1 MANTAK
7 TRYSFVQRLLH
18 WVIALLIFGLL
29 AMGFTFWWLGYQG
42 VLGFFGEEL
51 TSTFYM
57 AHKSF
62 GILLFFL
69 VVLRL
74 LVFRFSPVPEYQTP
88 LSGAERL
95 ISSSTHLLM
104 YLLLIGIPVG
114 GWLATAIS
122 GYPIQF
128 FGWEQPGLNPANETL
143 GEQLFLMHGIAG
155 LVLLA
160 VLLLHI
166 AAGLK
171 HWKLKDG
178 IMKRISLP

>member
-1 MANTAK
+1 MAK

-18 WVIALLIFGLL
+18 WLIALLIFGLL
-29 AMGFTFWWLGYQG
+29 AMGFTFWGLGYDG
-42 VLGFFGEEL
+42 VVGLFGDEM
-51 TSTFYM
+51 TNSFYM

-74 LVFRFSPVPEYQTP
+74 LLFRFSPVPEYQTP
-88 LSGAERL
+88 LTGPERMISGT
-95 ISSSTHLLM
+95 THLLM
-104 YLLLIGIPVG
+104 YLLMIGIPVG
-114 GWLATAIS
+114 GWVATAIS

-128 FGWEQPGLNPANETL
+128 FGWLQPGLDPANKEL
-143 GEQLFLMHGIAG
+143 GEQLFLMHGIGG

>member
-1 MANTAK
+1 MAK

-18 WVIALLIFGLL
+18 WLIALLIFGLL
-29 AMGFTFWWLGYQG
+29 AMGFTFWGLGYDG
-42 VLGFFGEEL
+42 VVGLFGDEM
-51 TSTFYM
+51 TNSFYM

-74 LVFRFSPVPEYQTP
+74 LLFRFSPAPEYQTP
-88 LSGAERL
+88 LTGPERMISGT
-95 ISSSTHLLM
+95 THLLM
-104 YLLLIGIPVG
+104 YLLMIGIPVG
-114 GWLATAIS
+114 GWVATAIS

-128 FGWEQPGLNPANETL
+128 FGWSQPGLDPANKEL
-143 GEQLFLMHGIAG
+143 GEQLFLMHGIGG

>member
-1 MANTAK
+1 MAK
-7 TRYSFVQRLLH
+7 TRYSFFQRLLH
-18 WVIALLIFGLL
+18 WLIALLVFGLL
-29 AMGFTFWWLGYQG
+29 AMGFTFWVLGYEG
-42 VLGFFGEEL
+42 VSNLFGQEL
-51 TSTFYM
+51 TGIFYM

-69 VVLRL
+69 VLVRL
-74 LVFRFSPVPEYQTP
+74 LLFRFAPAPAYDAP
-88 LSGAERL
+88 LTGVERVV
-95 ISSSTHLLM
+95 SATTHVLLYVLM
-104 YLLLIGIPVG
+104 LGLPIG

-122 GYPIQF
+122 GYPVQF
-128 FGWEQPGLNPANETL
+128 FGWSQPGLDPGNEVL
-143 GEQLFLMHGIAG
+143 GEQLFLAHGIGA

-166 AAGLK
+166 GAGLK

>member
-1 MANTAK
+1 MAK
-7 TRYSFVQRLLH
+7 MRYSFVQRLLH
-18 WVIALLIFGLL
+18 WLIALLIFGLL
-29 AMGFTFWWLGYQG
+29 AMGFTFWNLGYEG
-42 VLGFFGEEL
+42 VNDLFGDEL
-51 TSTFYM
+51 TNTFYM

-74 LVFRFSPVPEYQTP
+74 LLFRFSPMPEYQTP
-88 LSGAERL
+88 LTGFERVV
-95 ISSSTHLLM
+95 STTTHVLL

-122 GYPIQF
+122 GFPIQF
-128 FGWEQPGLNPANETL
+128 FGWSQPGLDPANQEL
-143 GEQLFLMHGIAG
+143 GQQLFLMHGIGGA
-155 LVLLA
+155 VLLA

-166 AAGLK
+166 GAGLK

>member
-1 MANTAK
+1 MAK

-18 WVIALLIFGLL
+18 WLIALLIFGLL
-29 AMGFTFWWLGYQG
+29 AMGFTFWFLGYEG
-42 VLGFFGEEL
+42 VNGLFGDEL
-51 TSTFYM
+51 TNTFYM

-74 LVFRFSPVPEYQTP
+74 LLFRFSPVPEYPTP
-88 LSGAERL
+88 LTGVERVV
-95 ISSSTHLLM
+95 STTTHVLM

-122 GYPIQF
+122 GFPIQF
-128 FGWEQPGLNPANETL
+128 FGWSQPGLDPANKEL
-143 GEQLFLMHGIAG
+143 GEQLFLMHGIGGA
-155 LVLLA
+155 VLLA

-166 AAGLK
+166 GAGLK

-178 IMKRISLP
+178 IMTRISLP

>member
-1 MANTAK
+1 MAK

-18 WVIALLIFGLL
+18 WLIALLIFGLL
-29 AMGFTFWWLGYQG
+29 AMGFTFWGLGYDG
-42 VLGFFGEEL
+42 VVGLFGDEL
-51 TSTFYM
+51 TNSFYM

-74 LVFRFSPVPEYQTP
+74 LLFRFSPVPEYQTP
-88 LSGAERL
+88 LTGPERMISGT
-95 ISSSTHLLM
+95 THLLM
-104 YLLLIGIPVG
+104 YLLMIGIPVG
-114 GWLATAIS
+114 GWVATAIS

-128 FGWEQPGLNPANETL
+128 FGWSQPGLDPANKEL
-143 GEQLFLMHGIAG
+143 GEQLFLMHGIGG

>member
-1 MANTAK
+1 MAK

-18 WVIALLIFGLL
+18 WLIALMIFGLL
-29 AMGFTFWWLGYQG
+29 AMGFTLWWLGYEG
-42 VLGFFGEEL
+42 VNGLFGDEL
-51 TSTFYM
+51 TNTFYM

-74 LVFRFSPVPEYQTP
+74 LLFRFSPAPEYRTP
-88 LSGAERL
+88 LTRAEHV
-95 ISSSTHLLM
+95 ISTTTHLLM
-104 YLLLIGIPVG
+104 YLLLIGMPVV
-114 GWLATAIS
+114 GWLATAI
-122 GYPIQF
+122 GGFPIQF
-128 FGWEQPGLNPANETL
+128 FGWSQPGLDPANKEL
-143 GEQLFLMHGIAG
+143 GNLLFLIHGIGG
-155 LVLLA
+155 LLLLA

-178 IMKRISLP
+178 IMQRISLP